1 MSRVLRVMLLFMGCL
16 AGLSTA
22 VYLAARTP
30 HRTTRTELG
39 NTKVAWGTVDES
51 ANRAEAARAKAES
64 SAPSSHDG
72 AATTLATAAT
82 EPLERSDA
90 APAVAQQSIPGLTPE
105 SSSATSANGLGTLG
119 GAAAALG
126 VDPQK
131 MDVGKMTEMLQS
143 AMQSLQNPGTGTNP
157 LVPSAAAPQMNVGPA
172 EATSATDARTRR
184 SEILPSPNTGEG
196 DANLHINIQNE
207 DLRDVLELLSK
218 QSGLNILASKNV
230 GGSVSAV
237 LNNVSVDEALSAIL
251 KSTGFTARRE
261 ENFIFVGT
269 PQDFIEMDHTADRIG
284 TRIYRPNY
292 VTAAELQQ
300 LIEPLLTAEVGKS
313 SVTTAAATGIGSD
326 DTVVGGDSLS
336 VGDAVLVQDY
346 EQVLNEIDQ
355 VLDELD
361 KRPLQVSIDA
371 MILSVKLGDKLQVG
385 VNWQFLRNKDTI
397 RFGIGTPRTVP
408 FADPTAPFAFTGGLT
423 FDFLDSSLG
432 SFLNF
437 LETIGDTNVIASPHL
452 MVLDKQRAEILIG
465 AQLGYISTTV
475 TETSTTQSVEFLEV
489 GAQLRLRPYIST
501 DGLIRME
508 VHPEL
513 STGAVPVREGFT
525 LPEKE
530 VTQVTTNIMV
540 RDGCTVIIG
549 GLMREDLK
557 TTTTQVPV
565 VGNLPYVGFLFR
577 NTTEDIEKREILVLI
592 TPHIVYEPETCQ
604 DGECGAMEFHR
615 RQAVYRDHM
624 SPLGKRYLGRIY
636 FRKAQAAW
644 ASGDYDAALRLAQCS
659 VQFDPTNRAAIDLT
673 ADIVAGRHD
682 GPHSGGAEIGP
693 PGEKIELLESGE
705 DVPPWVLDSLE
716 RELVP
721 APIGP
726 PAEPKH
732 PLEPGVPGDIVPI
745 ERY

>member
-1 MSRVLRVMLLFMGCL
+1 MSRLVRVILLLLGCL
-16 AGLSTA
+16 AGLSGA
-22 VYLAARTP
+22 IYLAARTP
-30 HRTTRTELG
+30 AATTRTERSK
-39 NTKVAWGTVDES
+39 TKVAWATVDES
-51 ANRAEAARAKAES
+51 
-64 SAPSSHDG
+64 PSPVASREPTTI
-72 AATTLATAAT
+72 ATSAT
-82 EPLERSDA
+82 EPLQRVEP
-90 APAVAQQSIPGLTPE
+90 APPVTQQSIPGLTPE
-105 SSSATSANGLGTLG
+105 NGAANSSAGSSNNALG
-119 GAAAALG
+119 GAATALG
-126 VDPQK
+126 LDPNN
-131 MDVGKMTEMLQS
+131 MDMSKVSELLQS
-143 AMQSLQNPGTGTNP
+143 AMQKLQGPGGTTP
-157 LVPSAAAPQMNVGPA
+157 LVPQPAAAEMNVAPA
-172 EATSATDARTRR
+172 APAPADAGRARK
-184 SEILPSPNTGEG
+184 SEILPSPNQGEG
-196 DANLHINIQNE
+196 DDSLHINIQNE
-207 DLRDVLELLSK
+207 DIRDVLELLSK

-230 GGSVSAV
+230 GGTVSAV
-237 LNNVSVDEALSAIL
+237 LNNVSVDEALAAIL
-251 KSTGFTARRE
+251 KSTGFAARRE
-261 ENFIFVGT
+261 ENFIFIGT
-269 PQDFIEMDHTADRIG
+269 PQDFIEMDQTADRIG
-284 TRIYRPNY
+284 TRVYRPNY
-292 VTAAELQQ
+292 ITAAELQQ
-300 LIEPLLTAEVGKS
+300 LVEPMLTADIGKS
-313 SVTTAAATGIGSD
+313 SITTAAAVGIGSD
-326 DTVVGGDSLS
+326 DTTVGGDSLS
-336 VGDAVLVQDY
+336 GGDAVLVQDY
-346 EQVLNEIDQ
+346 EAVLNEIDQ

-361 KRPLQVSIDA
+361 KRPVQVAIDA

-397 RFGIGTPRTVP
+397 RFGIGTPRTIP
-408 FADPTAPFAFTGGLT
+408 FADPTDPFAFTGGLT

-452 MVLDKQRAEILIG
+452 MVLNKQRAEILIG

-489 GAQLRLRPYIST
+489 GAQLRLRPYVST

-577 NTTEDIEKREILVLI
+577 QTTEDIEKREILVLI

-604 DGECGAMEFHR
+604 EGECGAMEFHR

-644 ASGDYDAALRLAQCS
+644 SAGDYDAALRLAQCS

-673 ADIVAGRHD
+673 SDIVAGRHD
-682 GPHSGGAEIGP
+682 GPHSGGAEHVP
-693 PGEKIELLESGE
+693 LGEPVELLDGD

-721 APIGP
+721 QPVGP
-726 PAEPKH
+726 PAEIKH
-732 PLEPGVPGDIVPI
+732 PLEPGRPGDIVPI

>member
-1 MSRVLRVMLLFMGCL
+1 MSRVLRVMLLLMGAL
-16 AGLSTA
+16 AGLSSA

-30 HRTTRTELG
+30 QQTTHTESGHTKVSWGTLDDPDSPGEPSPATATTR
-39 NTKVAWGTVDES
+39 S
-51 ANRAEAARAKAES
+51 HAASPKS
-64 SAPSSHDG
+64 I
-72 AATTLATAAT
+72 ATAAT
-82 EPLERSDA
+82 EPLERQSA
-90 APAVAQQSIPGLTPE
+90 APPITQQSIPGLTPE
-105 SSSATSANGLGTLG
+105 STSAGNTSGVSGALG

-131 MDVGKMTEMLQS
+131 MDMSQVTELLQS
-143 AMQSLQNPGTGTNP
+143 AMQTLQNPGASTNP
-157 LVPSAAAPQMNVGPA
+157 LVPAASGAPSMNVAPA
-172 EATSATDARTRR
+172 TPPAVATEPRTRK
-184 SEILPSPNTGEG
+184 SEILPAPQAGEG

-237 LNNVSVDEALSAIL
+237 LNNVTVDEALSAIL

-261 ENFIFVGT
+261 GNFIFVGT
-269 PQDFIEMDHTADRIG
+269 PQDFVEMDHTSDRIG

-292 VTAAELQQ
+292 ITAIELQQ
-300 LIEPLLTAEVGKS
+300 LIEPLLTSEVGKS

-326 DTVVGGDSLS
+326 DTQVGGDSFS
-336 VGDAVLVQDY
+336 SGDAVLVQDY

-361 KRPLQVSIDA
+361 KRPVQVAIDA

-408 FADPTAPFAFTGGLT
+408 FADPTDPFTFTGGLT

-489 GAQLRLRPYIST
+489 GAQLRLRPYVST

-592 TPHIVYEPETCQ
+592 TPHIVYEPETCR

-644 ASGDYDAALRLAQCS
+644 AAGDYDAALRLAQCS
-659 VQFDPTNRAAIDLT
+659 VQFDPTNRAAIELT
-673 ADIVAGRHD
+673 TDIVAGRHD
-682 GPHSGGAEIGP
+682 GPYSGGEMLP
-693 PGEKIELLESGE
+693 PGEKIELLDSDGE
-705 DVPPWVLDSLE
+705 IPPWVLDSLE
-716 RELVP
+716 RELAP
-721 APIGP
+721 APAGP

>member
-1 MSRVLRVMLLFMGCL
+1 MSRLVRTMLLLVGCL
-16 AGLSTA
+16 AGISGA
-22 VYLAARTP
+22 IYLAARTP
-30 HRTTRTELG
+30 ASTKQVSRAP
-39 NTKVAWGTVDES
+39 TKVQWITVDEP
-51 ANRAEAARAKAES
+51 ES
-64 SAPSSHDG
+64 PLASTPG
-72 AATTLATAAT
+72 PTIATSAT
-82 EPLERSDA
+82 EPLERA
-90 APAVAQQSIPGLTPE
+90 EPTPPVAQQSIPGLTPE
-105 SSSATSANGLGTLG
+105 GGSGGSNALG
-119 GAAAALG
+119 GAASALG
-126 VDPQK
+126 LDPNN
-131 MDVGKMTEMLQS
+131 MDMGKVSELLQS
-143 AMQSLQNPGTGTNP
+143 AMQKLQGPGGTTP
-157 LVPSAAAPQMNVGPA
+157 LVPQPAPNAPGMSIAPEAPA
-172 EATSATDARTRR
+172 PIDAARTRK
-184 SEILPSPNTGEG
+184 SEILPSPNPGEG
-196 DANLHINIQNE
+196 DGNLHINIQNE

-230 GGSVSAV
+230 GGTVSAV
-237 LNNVSVDEALSAIL
+237 LNNVSVDEALAAIL
-251 KSTGFTARRE
+251 KSTGFAARRE
-261 ENFIFVGT
+261 ENFVFVGT
-269 PQDFIEMDHTADRIG
+269 PQDFIEMDQTSDRVG
-284 TRIYRPNY
+284 TRVYRPNY
-292 VTAAELQQ
+292 ITAAELQQ
-300 LIEPLLTAEVGKS
+300 LIEPLLTADVGKS
-313 SVTTAAATGIGSD
+313 SVTTAAAIGIGSD
-326 DTVVGGDSLS
+326 DTTVGGDSLS
-336 VGDAVLVQDY
+336 GGDAVLVQDY
-346 EQVLNEIDQ
+346 EAVLNEIDQ

-361 KRPLQVSIDA
+361 KRPIQVAIDA

-397 RFGIGTPRTVP
+397 RFGIGAPRTLP
-408 FADPTAPFAFTGGLT
+408 FADPTDPFTFTGGLT

-452 MVLDKQRAEILIG
+452 MVLNKQRAEILIG
-465 AQLGYISTTV
+465 AQLGYVSTTV

-489 GAQLRLRPYIST
+489 GAQLRLRPYVST

-565 VGNLPYVGFLFR
+565 MGNLPYVGFLFR
-577 NTTEDIEKREILVLI
+577 QTTEDIEKREILVLI

-604 DGECGAMEFHR
+604 EGECGAMEFHR

-644 ASGDYDAALRLAQCS
+644 SAGDYDAALRLAQCS

-682 GPHSGGAEIGP
+682 GPHSGGGEIIP
-693 PGEKIELLESGE
+693 PGEPIELLDGE

-721 APIGP
+721 GPVAPP
-726 PAEPKH
+726 VEPKH

-745 ERY
+745 EHY